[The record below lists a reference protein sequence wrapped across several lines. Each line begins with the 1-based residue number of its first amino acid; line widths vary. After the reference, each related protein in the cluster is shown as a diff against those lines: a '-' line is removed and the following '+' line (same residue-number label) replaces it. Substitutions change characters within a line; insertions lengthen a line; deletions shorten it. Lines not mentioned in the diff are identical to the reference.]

1 MVTYLKYYLVFE
13 WCVIRHGSKN
23 GYQKTWLK
31 EIGRRVQNMITIM
44 GLLVDMIERGEGGEG
59 LIWPFIEHKH
69 IIFDNKYDISINS
82 KNHEGS
88 GYSLGSYLLTISY

>member
-1 MVTYLKYYLVFE
+1 MDTK
-13 WCVIRHGSKN
+13 
-23 GYQKTWLK
+23 KTWLK

-44 GLLVDMIERGEGGEG
+44 GLLVDMIERGEGGG

-88 GYSLGSYLLTISY
+88 GYSFGLYLLTISY